1 MLNKVLNKNITLIV
15 FFIFLISF
23 SIFRSLY
30 VAVHFTDPHHSSL
43 VFYDAYQL
51 SKGYYLFKDI
61 IVIYGILTTLIHY
74 FFLKIFGTFVLSLSI
89 GTALIYSSTFLIF
102 FFILK
107 NLSFTRKHTLI
118 IISIIFL
125 IHPGIVL
132 PWADY
137 NSYFFLL
144 LGFLL
149 FTLPSSNFFSNYFFG
164 VCLGLA
170 TLSRQTVF
178 LPILF
183 FLLSTFFF
191 NNLKKN
197 RIKIIFGVLT
207 VFFIF
212 FLYLLFNNLIDLWFI
227 QSFKTWTIFT
237 YKNYHQ
243 SIDETL
249 GFFNYFILIKDL
261 LIKLGSSFF
270 NFELKWGFYCLLLV
284 FNIFFLVDVIFFKKK
299 FQQEYKL
306 ILISL
311 ISIMLFSQSIHINS
325 IFRLSTGSIIGII
338 PLSVYLVDLSKKI
351 SLSFKKI
358 IFFIFFIILI
368 FFARSEFIR
377 SYENYKVVINFN
389 KKLLEPMISILKY
402 QRFPVQVVYFYEK
415 FNSEIHRIHSLY
427 EINYSFNFSDN
438 PLLPIISKTKNTQIS
453 SYYNLSGLSKSS
465 DFVNLYK
472 YYPDLNPQEILK
484 KNPNNIILFVMVK
497 NKKEVVNFKE
507 KKIFENFF
515 IFSELNYPLNETN
528 SILLILLP
536 KDIITKIN

>member
-1 MLNKVLNKNITLIV
+1 MLHKILNKNITLIV
-15 FFIFLISF
+15 FFLFLISF

-61 IVIYGILTTLIHY
+61 LVIYGILTTLIHY
-74 FFLKIFGTFVLSLSI
+74 FFLKFFGTFVLSLSI

-107 NLSFTRKHTLI
+107 NLSFTRIHSLI

-125 IHPGIVL
+125 IHPGVVL

-144 LGFLL
+144 IGFLL
-149 FTLPSSNFFSNYFFG
+149 FTLPSNNIFSFYFFG
-164 VCLGLA
+164 ICLGMA

-178 LPILF
+178 LPIFF

-191 NNLKKN
+191 DDLKKK
-197 RIKIIFGVLT
+197 RVTIILGILT
-207 VFFIF
+207 IFFIF
-212 FLYLLFNNLIDLWFI
+212 FLYLFFNNLIDFWFI

-237 YKNYHQ
+237 YKNFHP

-249 GFFNYFILIKDL
+249 GVFNYFILIKDL
-261 LIKLGSSFF
+261 LIKLGSSFLS
-270 NFELKWGFYCLLLV
+270 FELKWAFYCLLLV
-284 FNIFFLVDVIFFKKK
+284 FNIFFLVHTIFFKKK

-311 ISIMLFSQSIHINS
+311 ISIMLYSQSIHINS

-338 PLSVYLVDLSKKI
+338 PLSVYLIDLLKKI
-351 SLSFKKI
+351 SFFFKKI

-368 FFARSEFIR
+368 FFGRSEFIR

-389 KKLLEPMISILKY
+389 KKLLEPMIGFLKH
-402 QRFPVQVVYFYEK
+402 QRFPEEVVYFYEN
-415 FNSEIHRIHSLY
+415 FNSEILRIHSLY
-427 EINYSFNFSDN
+427 EISYSFNFSDN
-438 PLLPIISKTKNTQIS
+438 SFLPIISKTKNTQIS

-472 YYPDLNPQEILK
+472 YYPDLNPREILK
-484 KNPNNIILFVMVK
+484 KNSNNIILFVMVK
-497 NKKEVVNFKE
+497 NKKEIIDLKE
-507 KKIFENFF
+507 NKIFNNFF

-536 KDIITKIN
+536 KNIMLK